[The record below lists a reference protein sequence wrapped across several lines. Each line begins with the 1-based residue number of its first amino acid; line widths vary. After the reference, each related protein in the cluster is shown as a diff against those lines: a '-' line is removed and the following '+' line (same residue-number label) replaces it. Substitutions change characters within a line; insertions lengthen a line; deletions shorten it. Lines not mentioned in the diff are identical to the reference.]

1 MSISFSLASLP
12 YFTNSL
18 SSTVLTLIENNF
30 HIYCGPHLGGC
41 LLFLHPVC
49 LCSCNTMQQKPSN
62 RVLLKFSGLIGD
74 KVTLKKLKVLNIDP
88 DMWHEPSRESSM
100 LISDSKVG
108 EWGIFNS
115 KPSKQRVPRCSV
127 LLQSICHKVICC
139 WLINRGFIV
148 RIWSFCSALFMCN
161 PLICGQFWPLTRY
174 AV

>member
-1 MSISFSLASLP
+1 MILDSLLKLVKRKKKTQVEGFFLTIHPSSTLPSPLIGYMSISFSLASLP

-88 DMWHEPSRESSM
+88 DM
-100 LISDSKVG
+100 
-108 EWGIFNS
+108 
-115 KPSKQRVPRCSV
+115 
-127 LLQSICHKVICC
+127 
-139 WLINRGFIV
+139 
-148 RIWSFCSALFMCN
+148 
-161 PLICGQFWPLTRY
+161 
-174 AV
+174 